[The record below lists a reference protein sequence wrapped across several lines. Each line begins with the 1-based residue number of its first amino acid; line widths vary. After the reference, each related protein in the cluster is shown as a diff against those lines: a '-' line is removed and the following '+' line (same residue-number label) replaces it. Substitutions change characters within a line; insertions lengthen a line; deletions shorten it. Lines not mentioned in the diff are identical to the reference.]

1 MLIPRR
7 RVEQCSVFF
16 TSTCSLHEIADPNH
30 RCKGFSSPVAPRAV
44 ISFKFGRASHADRA
58 LFDKLEVTQNC
69 KCHVM
74 KSNGVFKNY
83 VQDCHILCACCVV
96 LQAARHGKAVVV
108 AEPTSLKS
116 LVLGLLQSLSQL
128 EELTSGSSKRWW
140 KTDAHNQRTHV
151 LEAEAHACSQVLRM
165 FHRSVLLLD
174 EARIKI
180 RKQCFSLSVWVTELG
195 HVCVN
200 SRSVGWRG

>member
-1 MLIPRR
+1 MQ
-7 RVEQCSVFF
+7 EC
-16 TSTCSLHEIADPNH
+16 
-30 RCKGFSSPVAPRAV
+30 
-44 ISFKFGRASHADRA
+44 HA
-58 LFDKLEVTQNC
+58 
-69 KCHVM
+69 
-74 KSNGVFKNY
+74 
-83 VQDCHILCACCVV
+83 LCAFRAV

-140 KTDAHNQRTHV
+140 KTDAHNQRTHL

-174 EARIKI
+174 EADKKSSAYSDRIG
-180 RKQCFSLSVWVTELG
+180 RDMSSVDCVT
-195 HVCVN
+195 V
-200 SRSVGWRG
+200 RRRG